1 MTPRRPVQRP
11 GFTLIELLVVISII
25 GVLVGLLLPAVNAAR
40 EAGRRVQCQNN
51 IKNIALALVQF
62 STAKNYFP
70 NAGIVDETTPV
81 VSGVYNASTIV
92 QNPAAVFAVITTNP
106 VLRYSWVVETL
117 PYLDQQDLYNSW
129 DKGQVY
135 YSQTAS
141 TGSQLSNSTVS
152 NTSLAILRCPDDNS
166 FQAGAGNLSYVV
178 NSGFSLSVGD
188 GGTWSVVTAAVP
200 TYGPIKNDW
209 IGGGGGLVGG
219 AAKGVT
225 SKLGV
230 MFIGSV
236 QGNLPY
242 DYKTTPSSIYD
253 GASTTLL
260 LSENIMGGQST
271 GTAATGQIATNW
283 ATPLPQTCTFVGS
296 HHVCSLGSGDCTASG
311 LAIVNV
317 SGTQTDG
324 PGWKFANSTISSAA
338 GENINFGN
346 SMIDKGSSPFANSG
360 HPSGVNAAM
369 CDGSVKF
376 LSATID
382 GTVYAKILT
391 PAGGRLSQAYKQLP
405 VNQDF

>member
-1 MTPRRPVQRP
+1 MTPRRPVHRQ

-81 VSGVYNASTIV
+81 VSGTPNASTIV
-92 QNPAAVFAVITTNP
+92 QNPAAVYAVITTNP

-129 DKGQVY
+129 DKNQVY
-135 YSQTAS
+135 YSQTSS

-178 NSGFSLSVGD
+178 NSGFSLFLGD
-188 GGTWSVVTAAVP
+188 GSTWSVVNAKVP
-200 TYGPIKNDW
+200 TYGPTKNDW
-209 IGGGGGLVGG
+209 IGGGTFAG
-219 AAKGVT
+219 AKGVT

-271 GTAATGQIATNW
+271 GTPATGQIATNW
-283 ATPLPQTCTFVGS
+283 ATPLPQTCTFIGS
-296 HHVCSLGSGDCTASG
+296 HHVCSTGGGDCTKSNLSIIN
-311 LAIVNV
+311 LAGNQV
-317 SGTQTDG
+317 DG
-324 PGWKFANSTISSAA
+324 PDWQFANSTLSAAA
-338 GENINFGN
+338 GENINFGT

-369 CDGSVKF
+369 CDGSVK
-376 LSATID
+376 LISQTID
-382 GTVYAKILT
+382 GTVYSKILS
-391 PAGGRLSQAYKQLP
+391 PAGGRLSSAYKQLP